1 MNALTYSQSRSD
13 LAKTM
18 DRVCD
23 DHSPIII
30 TRKSQRSVVMISL
43 EDYQALEETAYLLR
57 SPKNARRLL
66 ESIAELQSGGG
77 AERDLIVWSSSF
89 PNMPGTIICTG
100 NHPVVRAM
108 LLIQNEE
115 SLRLVKK
122 IDPIEVR
129 RIMKQANADLFT
141 DFLARVLASPGKPR
155 KS

>member
-1 MNALTYSQSRSD
+1 MNAVTYSQARSD

-77 AERDLIVWSSSF
+77 AERELIV
-89 PNMPGTIICTG
+89 
-100 NHPVVRAM
+100 
-108 LLIQNEE
+108 
-115 SLRLVKK
+115 
-122 IDPIEVR
+122 
-129 RIMKQANADLFT
+129 
-141 DFLARVLASPGKPR
+141 
-155 KS
+155 